1 MCMQVI
7 YDLLV
12 PNSNELQL
20 REDPVLGVV
29 PAGLT
34 RLEVTSAKDILR
46 LLDDG
51 NCRRKTERTD
61 ANAKSSRSHVR
72 CYNNHNRSRVQSI
85 SCLCVHCNGVSAAD
99 AYIDACM

>member
-1 MCMQVI
+1 MQVI

-29 PAGLT
+29 PSGLT

-72 CYNNHNRSRVQSI
+72 APAALH
-85 SCLCVHCNGVSAAD
+85 SCNPS
-99 AYIDACM
+99 